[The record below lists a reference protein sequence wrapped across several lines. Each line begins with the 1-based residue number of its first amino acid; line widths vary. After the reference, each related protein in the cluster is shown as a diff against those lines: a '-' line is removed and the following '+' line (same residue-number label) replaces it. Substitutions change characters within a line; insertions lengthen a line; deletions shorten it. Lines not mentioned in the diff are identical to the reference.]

1 VKNQRRNTV
10 KYTKR
15 VLLVAAVASANA
27 LAQGNNPGFALEEV
41 IVTAQKRAQNLQD
54 VAVSAQAF
62 SGEDIR
68 VMGLDSVADLIYTAP
83 SLNAGGLGSGSQQQ
97 MGLRGV
103 VDYSRNPGVDPR
115 MGVYIDQVY
124 QGQGY
129 SADQPLL
136 GLETVEILRGPQG
149 TLFGKN
155 TVSGAINLV
164 TKKPSESFEGEF
176 AVSAGNEGQA
186 RYQAYVSGG
195 ITDTVSASLALTYDE
210 RDGLYQNTVLNKVTG
225 DYDRT
230 SGRAKIHWAPN
241 EKLEATF
248 TYDFSERASS
258 EPVGVEAALPAF
270 ETRAGFESRDNTE
283 FSGTALHLNY
293 QLDSGV
299 QLVSITS
306 KRDAEFSLIGDDDML
321 PARIQTTFF
330 DENNDQFTQEVRLQS
345 ADDSEIKWLAGVY
358 YFQADRDTGR
368 YARFDEDLYNV
379 LIPPLAPFA
388 AALSGQG
395 AVPSLL
401 EHESLAVF
409 GQMEWAMTDALS
421 MTVGFRYTE
430 DEKSVD
436 WRQVNTQDD
445 PATAAFLQGVTGL
458 PLTQAP
464 GALFGAVNSEFKGD
478 RKEDDFSPTI
488 SLQYQASE
496 DLLLY
501 ARYAGAAKSGGY
513 NADFMTNGL
522 ERFEYEQETVDS
534 YELGLK
540 GTFADNT
547 LRVNLAAFEMQF
559 DDFQVFQ
566 FLANSSGAT
575 SLELTNAA
583 EASIQGVETEITWL
597 PTSNLRFIANATLL
611 DAAYD
616 DFQNPGG
623 GLPFTGNQLPYA
635 PDLKYYLAAQYRTSF
650 AGGVIT
656 FDVDYTYVDDQFTD
670 PGNLAVDKIDSYDLL
685 GAKMAFAPASESWEL
700 SLWGRN
706 LNDEEYNKVNNDN
719 FLGTPRTVWGDP
731 RMYGVTFTYFV
742 N

>member
-1 VKNQRRNTV
+1 M

-401 EHESLAVF
+401 EHESLALF

-445 PATAAFLQGVTGL
+445 PATAAFLQGATGL

-488 SLQYQASE
+488 AVQYQASE

-650 AGGVIT
+650 VGGVIT

-685 GAKMAFAPASESWEL
+685 GAKMAFAPATESWEL

>member
-1 VKNQRRNTV
+1 
-10 KYTKR
+10 
-15 VLLVAAVASANA
+15 VAAVASANA

-41 IVTAQKRAQNLQD
+41 IVTAQKRAQNMQD

-379 LIPPLAPFA
+379 LIPPLAPYA

-401 EHESLAVF
+401 EHESFALF

-445 PATAAFLQGVTGL
+445 PATAAVLQGATGL

>member
-1 VKNQRRNTV
+1 V

-401 EHESLAVF
+401 EHESLALF

-445 PATAAFLQGVTGL
+445 PATAAFLQGATGL

-488 SLQYQASE
+488 AVQYQASE

-650 AGGVIT
+650 VGGVIT

-685 GAKMAFAPASESWEL
+685 GAKMAFAPATESWEL

>member
-1 VKNQRRNTV
+1 V

-401 EHESLAVF
+401 EHESLALF

-445 PATAAFLQGVTGL
+445 PATAAFLQGATGL

-488 SLQYQASE
+488 AVQYQASE

-685 GAKMAFAPASESWEL
+685 GAKMAFAPATESWEL

>member
-1 VKNQRRNTV
+1 M

-41 IVTAQKRAQNLQD
+41 IVTAQKRAQNMQD

-379 LIPPLAPFA
+379 LIPPLAPYA

-401 EHESLAVF
+401 EHESFALF

-445 PATAAFLQGVTGL
+445 PATAAVLQGATGL

>member
-1 VKNQRRNTV
+1 M

-15 VLLVAAVASANA
+15 ALLVVAVASANA
-27 LAQGNNPGFALEEV
+27 LAQGNNSGFALEEV

-68 VMGLDSVADLIYTAP
+68 VLGLDSVADLIYTAP
-83 SLNAGGLGSGSQQQ
+83 SLNTGGLGSGSQQQ

-149 TLFGKN
+149 SLFGKN

-164 TKKPSESFEGEF
+164 TKKPSDTFEGEF
-176 AVSAGNEGQA
+176 ALSAGNEGQA

-210 RDGLYQNTVLNKVTG
+210 RDGLYQNTVLDRSTG

-230 SGRAKIHWAPN
+230 SGRAKIYWAPSD
-241 EKLEATF
+241 KLEATF

-283 FSGTALHLNY
+283 FSGVALHLNY
-293 QLDSGV
+293 KLDSGV

-306 KRDAEFSLIGDDDML
+306 KREAEFSLIGDDDML

-330 DENNDQFTQEVRLQS
+330 DENNDQFTQELRLQS

-401 EHESLAVF
+401 EHESLALF
-409 GQMEWAMTDALS
+409 GQMEWAMTDTLS

-488 SLQYQASE
+488 SVQYQASE

-547 LRVNLAAFEMQF
+547 LRVNLAAFEMRF

-583 EASIQGVETEITWL
+583 EASIQGIETEITWL

-685 GAKMAFAPASESWEL
+685 GAKMAFSPASESWEL

-731 RMYGVTFTYFV
+731 RLFGATFTYFL